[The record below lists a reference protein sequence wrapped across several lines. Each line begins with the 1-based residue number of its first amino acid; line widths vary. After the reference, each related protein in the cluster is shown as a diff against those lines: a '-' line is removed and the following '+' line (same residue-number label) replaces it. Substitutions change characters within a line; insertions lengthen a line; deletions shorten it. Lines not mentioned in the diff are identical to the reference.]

1 MQNPDGGFPAFDKNK
16 MGDSVLLQI
25 PFYIA
30 GITNSAEIF
39 DPSSV
44 DVTSHIIEGFGAL
57 GYTY

>member
-1 MQNPDGGFPAFDKNK
+1 

-57 GYTY
+57 GYTYKNDPVIA